1 MEGKIKQYKRI
12 LEGVVVSNKMDKTIV
27 VQVESRQKHTL
38 YGKTISRKK
47 RYKVH
52 DEKNEC
58 MEGDIVRMIECRPIS
73 KDKRFRLTK
82 VVKKAERV
90 ELDSIEKEV
99 ESVLK
104 REKHAPKE
112 AVSEGQEEQQL

>member
-1 MEGKIKQYKRI
+1 MESKVKQYKRI

-27 VQVESRQKHTL
+27 VQVESRQKHPL

-58 MEGDIVRMIECRPIS
+58 VEGDVVRIIECRPIS
-73 KDKRFRLTK
+73 KDKKYRLTK
-82 VVKKAERV
+82 VVKRAERI
-90 ELDSIEKEV
+90 EADSIESEV

-104 REKHAPKE
+104 REKHSPAE
-112 AVSEGQEEQQL
+112 TASEGQEEQ